1 MPPRSFFIVA
11 VGLNPSID
19 AVHHA
24 AYERK
29 DEAERA
35 ARAMAARYLE
45 RYPDATARERIGRR
59 GMLELE
65 VRFPADADGRTGRVK
80 IEILVRHE
88 GEHAAPVAA

>member
-1 MPPRSFFIVA
+1 VSPRSLFIVA
-11 VGLNPSID
+11 VGLNSSID
-19 AVHHA
+19 SVHHA
-24 AYERK
+24 AYETQE
-29 DEAERA
+29 EAERA

-65 VRFPADADGRTGRVK
+65 VRLPADADGRTGRVK
-80 IEILVRHE
+80 IEILVRHD